1 MKRQSVRKR
10 MAIVIAGL
18 LCWFALMCSP
28 IGEVIAIGTI
38 FSLIIVFFVLGFINV
53 QRPTDRN

>member
-1 MKRQSVRKR
+1 MKKRSVRKR
-10 MAIVIAGL
+10 ITLIAACLIG
-18 LCWFALMCSP
+18 WFALMCSP

-53 QRPTDRN
+53 QEPTDRS